1 MSDLVELHSMPEI
14 PAIAHFCSLFKT
26 YLNLV
31 EFEIE
36 EFETALLKQNTDD
49 IFSSTLVERIVVKLV
64 IGCLPMYASNIH
76 EGNFSKYLAQL
87 IQTKKEEAEEDG
99 YEFQFKDPFEEGDID
114 FSELNVRDQV
124 RVLYQLT
131 EFRLESEDVYEKL
144 RELDPEGLRVVP
156 LGIDSDNVVYW
167 YFFGTRLYKE
177 VKQLKAKRP
186 KKPKKGDEKDIEEV
200 EDEQI
205 ETEPRDPPG
214 WYLACSSESQW
225 NEIVQKYK
233 KSKKKQDKE
242 LFETL
247 NDNFLPDIIK
257 MFNDQEREEKLKLL
271 MANKRSSSRLDRKRE
286 TEEQEFMK
294 RMDEEKKFELE
305 RVAEEAKR
313 KQREKEN
320 KQKSREIRAKQR
332 EQMGLRVGNDLDAL
346 MANRKRI
353 RGDIFDQS
361 EEESDEASKQN
372 YPRKRNPAMREF
384 QRLSSLEED
393 CENHAGRNLR
403 F

>member
-353 RGDIFDQS
+353 RGDIIDQS

>member
-1 MSDLVELHSMPEI
+1 
-14 PAIAHFCSLFKT
+14 
-26 YLNLV
+26 
-31 EFEIE
+31 
-36 EFETALLKQNTDD
+36 
-49 IFSSTLVERIVVKLV
+49 
-64 IGCLPMYASNIH
+64 
-76 EGNFSKYLAQL
+76 
-87 IQTKKEEAEEDG
+87 
-99 YEFQFKDPFEEGDID
+99 
-114 FSELNVRDQV
+114 
-124 RVLYQLT
+124 
-131 EFRLESEDVYEKL
+131 
-144 RELDPEGLRVVP
+144 
-156 LGIDSDNVVYW
+156 
-167 YFFGTRLYKE
+167 
-177 VKQLKAKRP
+177 
-186 KKPKKGDEKDIEEV
+186 
-200 EDEQI
+200 
-205 ETEPRDPPG
+205 
-214 WYLACSSESQW
+214 
-225 NEIVQKYK
+225 
-233 KSKKKQDKE
+233 
-242 LFETL
+242 
-247 NDNFLPDIIK
+247 
-257 MFNDQEREEKLKLL
+257 

-353 RGDIFDQS
+353 RGDIIDQS